1 MRVKEI
7 ISATINFD
15 TSHQSAT
22 VHATPEATPTTT
34 TTTEVT
40 HRAVSAPHLTATAL
54 STETTRLRLAVTP
67 ANTEATT
74 HPQLT

>member
-22 VHATPEATPTTT
+22 SHATPEATPTT

>member
-22 VHATPEATPTTT
+22 VHATPKATPTT

>member
-22 VHATPEATPTTT
+22 AHATPEATPTT

-67 ANTEATT
+67 ANTEATI

>member
-22 VHATPEATPTTT
+22 VHATPEATPTT

>member
-34 TTTEVT
+34 TKVT